1 MKEELIMQKHIEF
14 KISVSPFEG
23 ANLILNAPNSKDDLV
38 YWEHHLVG
46 DDGKQI
52 CTLIFERYYFR
63 TKGRAS
69 LTVIIENFDGENKV
83 RCITSGSAEGIINV
97 DFGASKNF
105 VDWLKDV
112 LKEYT
117 LK

>member
-1 MKEELIMQKHIEF
+1 MQKHIEF

-69 LTVIIENFDGENKV
+69 LTVIIENFDGQNKV

-97 DFGASKNF
+97 DFGAGKNF
-105 VDWLKDV
+105 VDWMKDV